1 MPSSGHVLVEN
12 SSGLVVVA
20 ELIEANGRAERLV
33 DEALFTWRAAP
44 LFGADK
50 NYAAPDIFV
59 AISTGSE
66 TMQSASPSEG
76 GDWALGNPRREVPYA
91 SRLFFASVSMQTG
104 ALLR

>member
-44 LFGADK
+44 LSGADK

-59 AISTGSE
+59 AISTGQRNNAVCE
-66 TMQSASPSEG
+66 PKRG
-76 GDWALGNPRREVPYA
+76 W
-91 SRLFFASVSMQTG
+91 
-104 ALLR
+104 